1 MCIFLIRSEWKN
13 INLQDIRLELLF
25 LGKVLQSQLL
35 RKTLAP
41 SKIQGKQCIPPSAQP
56 KQMLVMSMKPNF
68 ETIATLKFRR
78 RSISASCNC
87 EMKQLLWFR
96 FGCSCSTGSWWLS
109 LVSLQWTLV
118 IVQMQTRDSPVIS
131 SE

>member
-41 SKIQGKQCIPPSAQP
+41 SKIQGKQCIPPRAQP

-68 ETIATLKFRR
+68 ETIATLKFRWR
-78 RSISASCNC
+78 PISASCSC
-87 EMKQLLWFR
+87 EMKLLWFR
-96 FGCSCSTGSWWLS
+96 FGCSHSTGSWWLS
-109 LVSLQWTLV
+109 LGSLQWTLV
-118 IVQMQTRDSPVIS
+118 IVQMQRDSPVIS

>member
-68 ETIATLKFRR
+68 ETIATLKFRWR
-78 RSISASCNC
+78 PISASCSC
-87 EMKQLLWFR
+87 EMKLLWFR
-96 FGCSCSTGSWWLS
+96 FGCSHSTGSWWLS
-109 LVSLQWTLV
+109 LGSLQWTLV
-118 IVQMQTRDSPVIS
+118 IVQMQRDSPVIS

>member
-13 INLQDIRLELLF
+13 INLQDIRLELVF

-41 SKIQGKQCIPPSAQP
+41 SKIQGKQCIPPRAQP

-68 ETIATLKFRR
+68 ETIATLKFRQR
-78 RSISASCNC
+78 PIFASCNC

-96 FGCSCSTGSWWLS
+96 FGFSCSMGSWWLS
-109 LVSLQWTLV
+109 LGSLQWTLV
-118 IVQMQTRDSPVIS
+118 IVQMKTRDSPVIS